1 MFAKIDFETTC
12 VTGHAKTR
20 KARKMLKTTPESTL
34 KYTEAHRRAPKSVEV
49 CRSTP
54 EDVFEVLGERQNR
67 KLHDLQW
74 LLP

>member
-1 MFAKIDFETTC
+1 MFAKLDFETTC

-20 KARKMLKTTPESTL
+20 KARKNAQNHVGEHAEI
-34 KYTEAHRRAPKSVEV
+34 YRGAPKDVEV

-54 EDVFEVLGERQNR
+54 EDVFEVLRERQNR